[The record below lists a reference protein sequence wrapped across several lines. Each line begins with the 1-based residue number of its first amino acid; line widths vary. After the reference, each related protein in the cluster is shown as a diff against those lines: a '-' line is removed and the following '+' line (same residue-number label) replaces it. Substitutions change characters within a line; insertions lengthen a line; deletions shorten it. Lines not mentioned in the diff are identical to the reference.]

1 MAHDP
6 MPEFSSC
13 VEGATLGDMTWHTL
27 VVVVV
32 SLGAALCYSIADVV
46 EQRKASEAPPDTS
59 LRIALLWHLAK
70 QPIWWAAIAV
80 DVTGFVLQTVALGV
94 GEIIFVQPLL
104 MMSLPLTLVIGH
116 RVGSHRLSRGDLA
129 WAFVFVTALSV
140 FLLVGDPSG
149 GVSQR
154 PLSAWVIPFATVGAV
169 VALIAVA
176 APRMEA
182 VRRSVALGLAAGL
195 LFGVTTTL
203 TKTFADLVA
212 SEGWGMLRHWE
223 PYVMAA
229 VVPLS
234 FLMLQSAFQAGDLR
248 SALPTL
254 DLAEPLMAGIL
265 GMALFGE
272 QLAATGVFAD
282 IVITVCI
289 VVMGWSTIRLARS
302 SAASHELQSA
312 SAQSAPGQST
322 TPPSIADV

>member
-1 MAHDP
+1 MPRDP
-6 MPEFSSC
+6 VPEF
-13 VEGATLGDMTWHTL
+13 GPRLGAATLGGVTSHIL
-27 VVVVV
+27 IVVVV

-46 EQRKASEAPPDTS
+46 EQRKASQAPPDTS

-70 QPIWWAAIAV
+70 QPIWWAAITV
-80 DVTGFVLQTVALGV
+80 DITGFVLQTVALGV

-116 RVGSHRLSRGDLA
+116 RVGSHRLSSGDLA

-140 FLLVGDPSG
+140 FLLVGNPSG

-154 PLSAWVIPFATVGAV
+154 PLSAWVVPFATVGAI
-169 VALIAVA
+169 VAVITVA
-176 APRMEA
+176 APRLEA

-203 TKTFADLVA
+203 TKTFAHLVA

-272 QLAATGVFAD
+272 QLAGTGVFVD
-282 IVITVCI
+282 IVIAVCI

-302 SAASHELQSA
+302 SAASHEMQSA
-312 SAQSAPGQST
+312 TGR
-322 TPPSIADV
+322 SIAEV